1 MSTETETAVPPT
13 EKAAESA
20 GKQKQDKQQAR
31 IDKEREAILDRI
43 VGSFELENWGKLPLT
58 LRLNAQL
65 SEMLESEE
73 TEMHQQVDN
82 GEKPVSGAVQER
94 YRGRRSGIEAVRSLI
109 ELAGRATA
117 EELGKARQFEEH
129 QANELGAF
137 YKPPAWGEM
146 WQEEARKRAE
156 KKFKGK

>member
-1 MSTETETAVPPT
+1 MPTETETATPPA
-13 EKAAESA
+13 EKAAEDA
-20 GKQKQDKQQAR
+20 GKKKQDKQQ
-31 IDKEREAILDRI
+31 IKLDKEREQLLDRI

-65 SEMLESEE
+65 AEMIESEE
-73 TEMHQQVDN
+73 KEMHSQVDN

-109 ELAGRATA
+109 EFAGRSTA

-137 YKPPAWGEM
+137 YKPPAWGDQ
-146 WQEEARKRAE
+146 WHEEARKRAE
-156 KKFKGK
+156 KKFKTK